1 AATFIIKM
9 EGGSYFRGTASDQDP
24 FFRKTGDQKL
34 MAKMKFPKSFEKPV
48 DLNRIN
54 VDVLRPWVTD
64 RITDIIGT
72 EDEIVIDYALEQI
85 TATPDHTEVDPREMQ
100 LSLTGF
106 LQRGA
111 APFCE
116 ELWEMLLSAQDSPAG
131 VPAQLVDRKKREMMR
146 KKEEAE
152 KVKREIEERKAAAE
166 AAAKKESESTY
177 YPPPPPGP
185 LLIPTAP
192 AFDTRVRRGPIRP
205 PSPGSKTGVPAA
217 TPPGEK
223 PPPPPPGMAEDS
235 HSQGSDLPVRR
246 RRERSQDSERRGR
259 GRSSSR
265 SPRGEEVE
273 QNGRESRSRDGRR
286 RRSRSRSGRRD
297 DSRRRHHHH
306 HHDERRG
313 ERRSSRRRSED
324 RQRDARRR
332 DDRTPTR
339 RHSRRDRS
347 EEGPES
353 SARRRRAS
361 RSRTPPQSRKGDF
374 RRDRSKGEGRGHK
387 DDRGRSLSFGRRSDS
402 ETSRVSRRSE
412 ERSESRGKSEDK
424 KAAASGYRPELSS
437 GDLEG
442 RKKVLLYRA
451 RQRGYLELDV
461 ILGSF
466 ADRYLRH
473 MPEPEVDEF
482 EEVLA
487 LENPDLYKWLSAQ
500 VGNLEVASSILGQG
514 FFQSVAPSELVE
526 SNSVFRLNEKSMDFV
541 NNTLGFS
548 HPTPVQSVG
557 IPLFLQR
564 KDVAC
569 EAATGSGKT
578 LAFVLPIM
586 EMTTKR
592 LAEADDCSDFIIP
605 EAASVGAVI
614 LSPTRELATQIHDII
629 MKYIHANPNPQLKCY
644 CFVGGRDIHADR
656 AVIEGAKGSSLILV
670 GTPGRV
676 RHILCE
682 KEADSPLRM
691 KTAEVLVLD
700 EADRLLALGFEK
712 DMSDIFA
719 VLPKQRRT
727 CLFSATLAGAEIK
740 QLVRKAGL
748 RNPVHVK
755 VSRPSSSPSTEG
767 GKDTYDLPQGLEN
780 YFKVIA
786 QREKLPWMK
795 RFVEARARGSKVLV
809 FFLTCASV
817 DYHFAVLKELWKEE
831 MEGESPS
838 ISLHRMHGH
847 MTPSARHKAYKA
859 FSEGKS
865 EDDGCTNVML
875 ATDLVARGVDIP
887 KVDWIVQFDLPQ
899 SPSFFIHRVGRTAR
913 AGREGQAVACMLESE
928 VDGYLSFLKGRGV
941 SLAKWEDEV
950 ETERYVEAHAAEM
963 LEDIRKTYNEK
974 SRDFL
979 DKAVAAFV
987 SFVRGYSEHEL
998 SFVFNIKELD
1008 LGDVATSFSLLR
1020 LPRVKEIMGRQIANF
1035 VQSDV
1040 APDSVAYSDA
1050 TKEAARQERLKKVEI
1065 EREERKKRREKI
1077 AQKQNVVRSRTEKRE
1092 CRRTTTQHELDS
1104 LQREEAL
1111 VKKLKKGKISR
1122 KQFEHEMKTLDG
1134 VEDDDDDAD
1143 ELSESSSAE
1152 EETEKVGGSSV
1163 TKKRIRKDVLGG
1175 GRRKSKKRR

>member
-1 AATFIIKM
+1 M

-64 RITDIIGT
+64 RISDIIGT

-85 TATPDHTEVDPREMQ
+85 TATSDHTEVDPREMQ

-235 HSQGSDLPVRR
+235 HLQGSDSPVR

-259 GRSSSR
+259 
-265 SPRGEEVE
+265 EEVE

-313 ERRSSRRRSED
+313 ERRSSRRRSEE

-332 DDRTPTR
+332 
-339 RHSRRDRS
+339 HSRRNRS

-353 SARRRRAS
+353 SARRRRRAS

-374 RRDRSKGEGRGHK
+374 RRDRSKGEGPGFNSRFRQVRVFLVMLLRLIKPGISTLPRQATMLHARLWAVAWRGFCTDGDHPI
-387 DDRGRSLSFGRRSDS
+387 R
-402 ETSRVSRRSE
+402 
-412 ERSESRGKSEDK
+412 
-424 KAAASGYRPELSS
+424 GYRPELSS

-466 ADRYLRH
+466 ADRYLRR

-500 VGNLEVASSILGQG
+500 RSWESLG
-514 FFQSVAPSELVE
+514 
-526 SNSVFRLNEKSMDFV
+526 LNEKSMDFV
-541 NNTLGFS
+541 KNTLGFS

-586 EMTTKR
+586 EMMTKR
-592 LAEADDCSDFIIP
+592 LQAGVDDCSDFIIP

-740 QLVRKAGL
+740 QLVKKAGL

-755 VSRPSSSPSTEG
+755 VSRPSSSPSSEG
-767 GKDTYDLPQGLEN
+767 GKDTYDLPKGLEN
-780 YFKVIA
+780 YYKVIA
-786 QREKLPWMK
+786 QREKLAWMK

-817 DYHFAVLKELWKEE
+817 DYHFAILKELWKEE

-838 ISLHRMHGH
+838 ISLQRMHGH

-859 FSEGKS
+859 FSEG
-865 EDDGCTNVML
+865 
-875 ATDLVARGVDIP
+875 
-887 KVDWIVQFDLPQ
+887 
-899 SPSFFIHRVGRTAR
+899 
-913 AGREGQAVACMLESE
+913 
-928 VDGYLSFLKGRGV
+928 
-941 SLAKWEDEV
+941 
-950 ETERYVEAHAAEM
+950 
-963 LEDIRKTYNEK
+963 
-974 SRDFL
+974 
-979 DKAVAAFV
+979 
-987 SFVRGYSEHEL
+987 
-998 SFVFNIKELD
+998 
-1008 LGDVATSFSLLR
+1008 
-1020 LPRVKEIMGRQIANF
+1020 
-1035 VQSDV
+1035 
-1040 APDSVAYSDA
+1040 
-1050 TKEAARQERLKKVEI
+1050 
-1065 EREERKKRREKI
+1065 
-1077 AQKQNVVRSRTEKRE
+1077 
-1092 CRRTTTQHELDS
+1092 
-1104 LQREEAL
+1104 
-1111 VKKLKKGKISR
+1111 
-1122 KQFEHEMKTLDG
+1122 
-1134 VEDDDDDAD
+1134 
-1143 ELSESSSAE
+1143 
-1152 EETEKVGGSSV
+1152 
-1163 TKKRIRKDVLGG
+1163 
-1175 GRRKSKKRR
+1175 